1 MSKPATTLRLILG
14 DQLNA
19 SHSWFKRIDETYVY
33 LIAEL
38 PQETGYVRHHV
49 QKLVAFFA
57 AMANFAMALDNAGHK
72 VDYLTLDK
80 SCDYAD
86 LSELIRAKLTEHS
99 ATSFEYIQPDEYRL
113 SKQLGDLELGDG
125 ISKNCVDGEHFYLR
139 HDEIGDYFEANK
151 AKQMEAFYRKMRK
164 RFNVLMLDGKPE
176 GDRWNFDQENR
187 NKLNAE
193 DLSKIPSP
201 MTFTTPTSEIVARLD
216 RHQVDYFGE
225 IDKQLLWPTS
235 RQEAL
240 QLLEHFCQHCLP
252 AFGKFQ
258 DAMTGE
264 SRHAWSLYHSRLSF
278 ALNAKLITPMRV
290 VDRAIEEYRER
301 SDDINLA
308 QIEGFVRQIIGWRE
322 FMRGMY
328 WANMPDYSTLN
339 VLDHSN
345 PLPGYFWTGETK
357 MRCMQHSITQSL
369 DYAYAH
375 HIQRLMVTGTFSLL
389 AGIDPDAVDAWYL
402 GIYIDAIEWVEM
414 PNTRGMSQYADG
426 GLIASK
432 PYIASGS
439 YINKMSDYCGKCHY
453 QVKAR
458 TGEKSCPFNSLYWQ
472 FLIRHRDKLGK
483 NSRLG
488 LAYRNLDKMDD
499 ATVDALTQQ
508 AEVYLR
514 DIESL

>member
-1 MSKPATTLRLILG
+1 
-14 DQLNA
+14 
-19 SHSWFKRIDETYVY
+19 
-33 LIAEL
+33 
-38 PQETGYVRHHV
+38 
-49 QKLVAFFA
+49 
-57 AMANFAMALDNAGHK
+57 
-72 VDYLTLDK
+72 
-80 SCDYAD
+80 
-86 LSELIRAKLTEHS
+86 
-99 ATSFEYIQPDEYRL
+99 
-113 SKQLGDLELGDG
+113 
-125 ISKNCVDGEHFYLR
+125 
-139 HDEIGDYFEANK
+139 
-151 AKQMEAFYRKMRK
+151 MEAFYRKMRK

-328 WANMPDYSTLN
+328 WANMPDYSKLN
-339 VLDHSN
+339 VLEHSN
-345 PLPGYFWTGETK
+345 PLPDYFCTGDTK

-402 GIYIDAIEWVEM
+402 GIYIDAIEWIEM